1 MGLLEQ
7 YIYEGAL
14 QAVGDPILLGLLVFG
29 FFIGFVTLQGQR
41 LEGKMAILAPAV
53 FLALAFL
60 PSVVTVL
67 VGLVFGFILYLALM
81 RLLSR

>member
-1 MGLLEQ
+1 MGSIEE

-14 QAVGDPILLGLLVFG
+14 TAVGDPILLGLCVFG
-29 FFIGFVTLQGQR
+29 FFLGFVTLQGQS
-41 LEGKMAILAPAV
+41 LVGKISIIVPAT

-60 PSVVTVL
+60 PSVATVL